1 MLKTKPRKDRGKDVK
16 LKICKLSDFELHQVI
31 YVLDIL
37 PSALL
42 NKGDT
47 KPTIL
52 DTDYIEV
59 ILVLY
64 MNFWRG
70 LSRGYAI
77 PTLWMELVTHWKQPT
92 R

>member
-1 MLKTKPRKDRGKDVK
+1 MKMKLRKFRGNDDK
-16 LKICKLSDFELHQVI
+16 LKILKLRAAELHQVR
-31 YVLDIL
+31 YVFENL
-37 PSALL
+37 PSYLL

-70 LSRGYAI
+70 LLRGYAI
-77 PTLWMELVTHWKQPT
+77 PTLWMELATPWKQPT